1 MTTITKDIQIN
12 APRQKVWEILS
23 NLETVHDYDPFVTNS
38 FYTSDIREGVGASR
52 QCDWEGGYIKERITG
67 WNPGEGH
74 SLDVY
79 EDSQPDSPL
88 ENQVAHFV
96 LAENGPGTKV
106 TMTFEY
112 NLKADVPVGPPQI
125 EQMWAEET
133 LPGIL
138 AGLKH
143 YVETGEPMPKVEA
156 VNSSAHMI

>member
-1 MTTITKDIQIN
+1 MTTITKDIQID
-12 APRQKVWEILS
+12 APKQKVWEILS

-52 QCDWEGGYIKERITG
+52 QCDWEGGYIKERITA
-67 WNPGEGH
+67 WNPGEGY

-79 EDSQPDSPL
+79 EDSQPDSPF

-96 LAENGPGTKV
+96 LAENGPGVKV

-112 NLKADVPVGPPQI
+112 SLKADVPVDPQQM

-138 AGLKH
+138 AGLKR
-143 YVETGEPMPKVEA
+143 YIETEEPIRNVEA
-156 VNSSAHMI
+156 VN